1 MKIGLIAEDSKLP
14 NYALMK
20 IYAYHKSIGDD
31 VDFALPFEILM
42 QSMIFRSGKKIWHD
56 GR

>member
-1 MKIGLIAEDSKLP
+1 MRIGLIAEDSKLP

>member
-20 IYAYHKSIGDD
+20 IYAYHKLQGDEARVLQVIG
-31 VDFALPFEILM
+31 F
-42 QSMIFRSGKKIWHD
+42 
-56 GR
+56 